1 MQSERDL
8 ASFFRQLELV
18 AYFLRSYIFV
28 QTIWV
33 QISQQGMEKLSTA
46 VLLKQKPLALV
57 LRATLYL
64 VANAFKTLMK

>member
-28 QTIWV
+28 QTIWA
-33 QISQQGMEKLSTA
+33 QISQQGTQKLSTTA
-46 VLLKQKPLALV
+46 LLKQKPLV
-57 LRATLYL
+57 SYSKIVSTLL
-64 VANAFKTLMK
+64 LTLLKH